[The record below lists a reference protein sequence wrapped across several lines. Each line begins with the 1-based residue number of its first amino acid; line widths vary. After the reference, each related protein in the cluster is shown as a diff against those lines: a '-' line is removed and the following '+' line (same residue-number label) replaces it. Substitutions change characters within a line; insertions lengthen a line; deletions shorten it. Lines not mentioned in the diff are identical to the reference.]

1 MFGLGKEKGKG
12 KSDEAMFDLEKD
24 LAQASQRKEV
34 QQRIQSRMLQ
44 IKGLLRAGLS
54 KEEFNQ
60 FGYLLHGYAALLKVV
75 ARFGTKG

>member
-12 KSDEAMFDLEKD
+12 GEEAVFDLEKD
-24 LAQASQRKEV
+24 LGHANKRKEV
-34 QQRIQSRMLQ
+34 QQRTQARMLQ

-54 KEEFNQ
+54 KEEFNN

-75 ARFGTKG
+75 ARFGAKR